1 MASNWIEDEQ
11 NSRLVADIRDRIAG
25 GKADVLIFLGAGL
38 SYGVDRGRVLFE
50 FHDYDDGRRF
60 PSWPMLVSRMR
71 DRVAS
76 LPEFNERESEVERFF
91 KEQSAIDCAEL
102 FREKVGKAN
111 YYDFLREQFVTKPT
125 DSKLLTASHRKLT
138 RLPVNTIFTTNY
150 DELIELAFRS
160 TGSDVRVSSTP
171 AEFDAHRQEK
181 DLVHLV
187 KLNGSIDRPDTTILC
202 RMDFAKARRER
213 TEMLTHLSQ
222 ELKSCTFLFVGFSL
236 SDPNFTLIHD
246 DARLATNDDMP
257 IRYLVQGRRDLVKE
271 AYLRSMGVNTITLD
285 WWESLPEFL
294 SAINPDNVM
303 DQA

>member
-1 MASNWIEDEQ
+1 MASHWIEDEQ
-11 NSRLVADIRDRIAG
+11 NSRLVTEIRDRIAG
-25 GKADVLIFLGAGL
+25 GNADVFIFLGAGL

-50 FHDYDDGRRF
+50 FEHYDDGRRF
-60 PSWPMLVSRMR
+60 PSWPMLVGRMR

-76 LPEFNERESEVERFF
+76 LSEFKEHGTLVERFF
-91 KEQSAIDCAEL
+91 KEQGPIDCAEL

-111 YYDFLREQFVTKPT
+111 YYAFLREQFVTKKT
-125 DSKLLTASHRKLT
+125 DSKRLTASHHERT
-138 RLPVNTIFTTNY
+138 RLPIKTIFTANY

-160 TGSDVRVSSTP
+160 IGRDVRVSSTP
-171 AEFDAHRQEK
+171 AEFNAHRQER

-213 TEMLTHLSQ
+213 TEILTHLSQ

-246 DARLATNDDMP
+246 ETRLATNDDMP
-257 IRYLVQGRRDLVKE
+257 VRYVVQGRGDLVKE
-271 AYLRSMGVNTITLD
+271 AYLRSMGVNTINLD

-294 SAINPDNVM
+294 SAINPES
-303 DQA
+303 

>member
-11 NSRLVADIRDRIAG
+11 NSRLVAEIRDRIAYRN
-25 GKADVLIFLGAGL
+25 ANVFVFLGAGL
-38 SYGVDRGRVLFE
+38 SYGVDRGRALFE
-50 FHDYDDGRRF
+50 FEHYDDGRRF

-76 LPEFNERESEVERFF
+76 MPEFKENGSGVERFF
-91 KEQSAIDCAEL
+91 SEQSPLDCAEL

-111 YYDFLREQFVTKPT
+111 YYAFLREQFVTKET
-125 DSKLLTASHRKLT
+125 DSKRLTASHHELT
-138 RLPVNTIFTTNY
+138 RLPVNTIFTTNF

-160 TGSDVRVSSTP
+160 TGRDVRVSSTP
-171 AEFDAHRQEK
+171 AEFNAHRQER

-236 SDPNFTLIHD
+236 LDPNFTLIHD
-246 DARLATNDDMP
+246 EARLATNDDMP
-257 IRYLVQGRRDLVKE
+257 VRYLVQGRRDLVKE

-294 SAINPDNVM
+294 SAINPEN
-303 DQA
+303 